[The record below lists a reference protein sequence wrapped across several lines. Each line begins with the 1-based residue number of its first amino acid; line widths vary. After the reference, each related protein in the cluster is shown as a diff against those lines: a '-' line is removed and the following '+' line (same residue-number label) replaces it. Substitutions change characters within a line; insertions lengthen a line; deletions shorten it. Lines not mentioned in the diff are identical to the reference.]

1 MSIASFVTRPFQAAK
16 ETVGRY
22 ENQNPHTAGQ
32 VRATVGGVLL
42 ADGLVG
48 LEDPFDNKKSR
59 PGILGS
65 LTGMGI
71 SVVFIVVGIFIMGTA
86 AETDSV
92 TDGTIA
98 SISEPS
104 KPDSQ
109 GKGGGACSLTANFVV
124 DGRTY
129 SATTDVSSSGNC
141 NRGIN
146 ESIEVKYNSAN
157 PNENSVGMSS
167 GKFGLIFAGIGA
179 LVFIPAL
186 FTFAIRLASIIFGL
200 RLLMSGRKM
209 MAENPKTVDDA
220 GIIAESKQVVINLL
234 KGRPADAA
242 ISNQNVGRIGG
253 GLAGGLLGNFVGG
266 PLATIAGGAAGA
278 YAGDRLAAQADAQ
291 QEIQQAH
298 PAQIPGRHAA
308 AVPPVAPPVS
318 PPAAPAPPTITPGW
332 YATADGTH
340 ERWHDG
346 TGWTEH
352 TRSTGAPV

>member
-1 MSIASFVTRPFQAAK
+1 MSIASLVTRPFTAAK
-16 ETVGRY
+16 ETIGRY
-22 ENQNPHTAGQ
+22 ESQNPHTAGQ

-65 LTGMGI
+65 LMGMGVSI
-71 SVVFIVVGIFIMGTA
+71 VFIVVGIFIMGSA
-86 AETDSV
+86 AETDSI
-92 TDGTIA
+92 TDGTIS

-129 SATTDVSSSGNC
+129 SATTDVSSGGNC

-146 ESIEVKYNSAN
+146 ESIEVRYNSAN
-157 PNENSVGMSS
+157 PNENSVGMSQ
-167 GKFGLIFAGIGA
+167 GKFGLIFAGIGT
-179 LVFIPAL
+179 LVFIPSL

-209 MAENPKTVDDA
+209 MAENPKTIDDA

-242 ISNQNVGRIGG
+242 ISNQNVGRVGG
-253 GLAGGLLGNFVGG
+253 GLAGGLLGNVLGG

-278 YAGDRLAAQADAQ
+278 YAGDRLAAQADAPQ
-291 QEIQQAH
+291 PQA
-298 PAQIPGRHAA
+298 ASIPGRHAA
-308 AVPPVAPPVS
+308 QVPTAP
-318 PPAAPAPPTITPGW
+318 PPAAPAPPAITPGW